1 MLEQYLG
8 ILEDTFNKILDEF
21 YEGVPTTFVEA
32 DFDVLI
38 LKMQIALKNG
48 HLCMHEHAV
57 INTEV
62 ARLFKL
68 WKKLNDVKN

>member
-8 ILEDTFNKILDEF
+8 ILEDTGTKILDEF
-21 YEGVPTTFVEA
+21 FDGVPTTFVEA

-48 HLCMHEHAV
+48 YVCMHEHETL
-57 INTEV
+57 NTEV
-62 ARLFKL
+62 ARLYKL
-68 WKKLNDVKN
+68 WKKLNDVA